1 MKFFRSI
8 IVLCLLLVSVSAIA
22 QNTNPDAGKFS
33 FKKETHNFGNIKTG
47 SEATCDF
54 TFTNTGKT
62 PIVISECTAS
72 CGCTVPTWPKE
83 PIMPGNTSKI
93 TVAFDT
99 KNKSGSF
106 MKAIYI
112 KSNAYNER
120 PAHELYIKGVVLD
133 K

>member
-1 MKFFRSI
+1 LYILKTLAI
-8 IVLCLLLVSVSAIA
+8 ICALLTTIKVGA

-33 FKKETHNFGNIKTG
+33 FKQETYNFGNIKTG
-47 SEATCDF
+47 NAATCDF
-54 TFTNTGKT
+54 TFTNTGKS

-83 PIMPGNTSKI
+83 PIMPGNSSKI
-93 TVAFDT
+93 TVSFDT

-106 MKAIYI
+106 LKAIYI
-112 KSNAYNER
+112 KSNAFNDR
-120 PAHELYIKGVVLD
+120 PQHELYIKGVVID